1 MNKFNIYWQIV
12 RVRARKPKDV
22 RHKIEYIKQFINDHP
37 NIYNFDRVLNWAK
50 MTKIAYPDPS
60 SQRSLFDKF
69 IEYLEEN
76 EDNFNIKKDMPND
89 LTKVDIKS
97 LKMVYNDLKKRKY
110 GFQFKNAP
118 RDHIE
123 FMKDLE
129 TEINKRVYE

>member
-1 MNKFNIYWQIV
+1 
-12 RVRARKPKDV
+12 
-22 RHKIEYIKQFINDHP
+22 
-37 NIYNFDRVLNWAK
+37 
-50 MTKIAYPDPS
+50 
-60 SQRSLFDKF
+60 
-69 IEYLEEN
+69 
-76 EDNFNIKKDMPND
+76 MPND
-89 LTKVDIKS
+89 LTKVDIES